1 MADMRGRE
9 AEVPA
14 YPVAYDAGKALAG
27 AAKAKGDGNFAALW
41 GGQAAPL
48 NRQLPA
54 AALIAKLID
63 EANEALA
70 LATERLHP

>member
-1 MADMRGRE
+1 
-9 AEVPA
+9 
-14 YPVAYDAGKALAG
+14 
-27 AAKAKGDGNFAALW
+27 KGDGNFAALW